1 MKKIKNILVVV
12 LMAVSVAAVG
22 QKVERKKIDA
32 PQRVPAIRTPIKH
45 VQPDGDTL
53 IVLLRGDERY
63 HWMMTEDGYLI
74 RENGNG
80 VICYLQKGKRE
91 TAVVSKRQAHNADKR
106 KCCEKRW
113 LKKKGITKTAK

>member
-1 MKKIKNILVVV
+1 MKGLKVYMSLVG
-12 LMAVSVAAVG
+12 LMMCLCIMG
-22 QKVERKKIDA
+22 QQP

-80 VICYLQKGKRE
+80 VICYLQKDKRE
-91 TAVVSKRQAHNADKR
+91 TAIVSKRQAHNADKR
-106 KCCEKRW
+106 KCCERRW
-113 LKKKGITKTAK
+113 LKRKGITKTR